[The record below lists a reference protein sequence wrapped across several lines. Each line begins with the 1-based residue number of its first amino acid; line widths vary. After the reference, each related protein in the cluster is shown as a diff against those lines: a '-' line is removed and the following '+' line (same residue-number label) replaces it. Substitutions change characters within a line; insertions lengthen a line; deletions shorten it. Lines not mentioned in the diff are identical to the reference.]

1 MEEQRQ
7 RRKRTAR
14 GEEVSPSRQEGR
26 SSGMPPWRGIWGQQ
40 LAVPARVSSPS
51 KSIER
56 KKCNCKN
63 SRCLKLYCECFAA
76 GRYCDG
82 CNCVDCHNNE
92 EHASARDEAVA
103 NVLER
108 NPNAFRP
115 KVVEGEKHHKKGCNC
130 KKSGCLKN
138 YCECFQAGVLCT
150 ESCGCVGCKNFEG
163 SPFKT
168 ALQYEGENTGTL
180 PGTGETMRAA
190 RQSIASP
197 VQLSPQKAPAP
208 FVAPLQAALTLEQH
222 NETRA
227 MCVQDVV
234 TPEVIEQVC
243 TLLMLLADENLEKL
257 QQSNEIVDG
266 ILSGNTELLS
276 SLDVDQVTSFVEGLT
291 LWSREQERI
300 MDEEFVSTA
309 KKICQTIDE
318 KIAEKTRMF
327 QMHQNMLIQSLL
339 AQQQQGRLLRS
350 PPRPLYMPNA
360 SGAPEQAPREQQQ
373 DETRPKDHR

>member
-7 RRKRTAR
+7 RRKRTASPS
-14 GEEVSPSRQEGR
+14 GEGPPWQGVVSP
-26 SSGMPPWRGIWGQQ
+26 WRQQ
-40 LAVPARVSSPS
+40 LAVPTRVASPS
-51 KSIER
+51 TSVER
-56 KKCNCKN
+56 KKCKCKN

-92 EHASARDEAVA
+92 EHASARDEAVVG
-103 NVLER
+103 VLER

-130 KKSGCLKN
+130 KKSGCLKK

-150 ESCGCVGCKNFEG
+150 ESCGCVGCKNFQG

-168 ALQYEGENTGTL
+168 APQQEGHTMVTSA
-180 PGTGETMRAA
+180 GETMRAA

-197 VQLSPQKAPAP
+197 MQLSPQKTPAL
-208 FVAPLQAALTLEQH
+208 FVGPLHAALTAEQN

-243 TLLMLLADENLEKL
+243 TLLLLLADENLEKL
-257 QQSNEIVDG
+257 QQSNAIVDG
-266 ILSGNTELLS
+266 ILTGNTKV
-276 SLDVDQVTSFVEGLT
+276 LDSFDVNQVTTFVQELT
-291 LWSREQERI
+291 KWSREQERI
-300 MDEEFVSTA
+300 LDEEFVSTA

-327 QMHQNMLIQSLL
+327 QMHQNLLIQSLI
-339 AQQQQGRLLRS
+339 AQQQQSGMLRS
-350 PPRPLYMPNA
+350 PPRPFYMGHA
-360 SGAPEQAPREQQQ
+360 SGATLPPQASEEHKHDTSTNDGSQ
-373 DETRPKDHR
+373 PKDNN